1 MAVYQEDH
9 GKRVAEGG
17 KSHITE
23 VHMKRDKS
31 KWGVFLQISLGAL
44 VLGLFIGGVAFPQTS
59 FFQGKTV
66 TLLESSA
73 PGGVG
78 SMRTKAVV
86 PFLQKYIPGNPTI
99 VMQYMDGGGGRKA
112 ANHLYKSVRP
122 DGLTI
127 GRMST
132 PFVMQPILGESG
144 VLYDIDK
151 VIYLGTSYSGGYHV
165 FLTRRE
171 AGLDGPEKLR
181 AASGMRIGSQ
191 SVGHLIYIS
200 GRMFAYLMGL
210 KQPRFVTGYN
220 SPELD
225 VAIEQGEI
233 DARSTVADSLLHE
246 KPQWVDKGL
255 MDFHG
260 IIEIPKGRKHTH
272 PRFAKLPDI
281 ETFARSDTD
290 RKLVAMYRTFVG
302 SGNPYIL
309 PPGTPKDRV
318 QILQEAMR
326 KTYKDPEFFKEYT
339 KLTGLKAEPQM
350 PEELEQTIKD
360 MPRDREAVEQFKKL
374 TGPDPLPQR

>member
-1 MAVYQEDH
+1 
-9 GKRVAEGG
+9 
-17 KSHITE
+17 
-23 VHMKRDKS
+23 MKRDRS
-31 KWGVFLQISLGAL
+31 QPVLFRQIFLGAL
-44 VLGLFIGGVAFPQTS
+44 LLGLFMAGVAFPQTS

-66 TLLESSA
+66 TILESSA

-112 ANHLYKSVRP
+112 ANHMFNSVRP

-132 PFVMQPILGESG
+132 PFVMHPMLGESG

-151 VIYLGTSYSGGYHV
+151 VSYLGTSYSGGYHV
-165 FLTRRE
+165 FFTRRE
-171 AGLDGPEKLR
+171 AGLDSMAKLR
-181 AASGMRIGSQ
+181 AASSTRIGSQ

-210 KQPRFVTGYN
+210 KQPKFVTGYT

-233 DARSTVADSLLHE
+233 DTRSTVADALLHE

-260 IIEIPKGRKHTH
+260 HHRDSEGTETH
-272 PRFAKLPDI
+272 PSPLCRSPRHRDLCQVGHGSENRCAVPDL
-281 ETFARSDTD
+281 R
-290 RKLVAMYRTFVG
+290 R
-302 SGNPYIL
+302 
-309 PPGTPKDRV
+309 
-318 QILQEAMR
+318 
-326 KTYKDPEFFKEYT
+326 
-339 KLTGLKAEPQM
+339 
-350 PEELEQTIKD
+350 
-360 MPRDREAVEQFKKL
+360 
-374 TGPDPLPQR
+374 QRQPVYPASRHA

>member
-1 MAVYQEDH
+1 MRRD
-9 GKRVAEGG
+9 GS
-17 KSHITE
+17 KS
-23 VHMKRDKS
+23 V
-31 KWGVFLQISLGAL
+31 VFLQISFGAL
-44 VLGLFIGGVAFPQTS
+44 LLGLFIGGVAFPQTS

-66 TLLESSA
+66 TILESSA

-144 VLYDIDK
+144 VLYEIDK
-151 VIYLGTSYSGGYHV
+151 VSYLGTSYSGGYHV

-171 AGLDGPEKLR
+171 AGLDSLEKLR

-233 DARSTVADSLLHE
+233 DTRSTVADSLLHE
-246 KPQWVDKGL
+246 KPHWVDKGL
-255 MDFHG
+255 MNFHG
-260 IIEIPKGRKHTH
+260 IIEIPKGRKHSH
-272 PRFAKLPDI
+272 PRFAELSDI
-281 ETFARSDTD
+281 ETFAKSAMD
-290 RKLVAMYRTFVG
+290 RKLVALYRTFVG
-302 SGNPYIL
+302 SGNPFIL

-318 QILQEAMR
+318 QPLQEAMR
-326 KTYKDPEFFKEYT
+326 KTYRDPEFSKEYT

-350 PEELEQTIKD
+350 PEELEQTVRD
-360 MPRDREAVEQFKKL
+360 MPRDREAVELFKKL

>member
-1 MAVYQEDH
+1 M
-9 GKRVAEGG
+9 R
-17 KSHITE
+17 
-23 VHMKRDKS
+23 RDTS
-31 KWGVFLQISLGAL
+31 KPMMFLQIYLGAL
-44 VLGLFIGGVAFPQTS
+44 LLGLFIGGVAFPQTS

-66 TLLESSA
+66 TIVQSSA

-78 SMRTKAVV
+78 DMRTKAIV
-86 PFLQKYIPGNPTI
+86 PFLHKYIPGNPTI
-99 VMQYMDGGGGRKA
+99 VMEYMDGGGGRKA

-132 PFVMQPILGESG
+132 PFVMHPILGESG

-151 VIYLGTSYSGGYHV
+151 VSYLGTSYSGGYHI

-171 AGLDGPEKLR
+171 AGLDSREKLR
-181 AASGMRIGSQ
+181 AASGVRIGSQ

-200 GRMFAYLMGL
+200 GRMFAYLIGL
-210 KQPRFVTGYN
+210 KQPKFVTGYN
-220 SPELD
+220 APELD
-225 VAIEQGEI
+225 IAIEQGEI
-233 DARSTVADSLLHE
+233 DGRTTVADSLLHE
-246 KPQWVDKGL
+246 KPQWVDKNL

-260 IIEIPKGRKHTH
+260 IIEIPKGRKHSH
-272 PRFAKLPDI
+272 RRFAELSDI
-281 ETFARSDTD
+281 ETFARSAMD
-290 RKLVAMYRTFVG
+290 RKLVALYRSFVG

-326 KTYKDPEFFKEYT
+326 KTYRDPEFFKEYR
-339 KLTGLKAEPQM
+339 KLSGLEAEPQM
-350 PEELEQTIKD
+350 PEELEQTIRD
-360 MPRDREAVEQFKKL
+360 MPRDREAVDLFKKL

>member
-1 MAVYQEDH
+1 M
-9 GKRVAEGG
+9 R
-17 KSHITE
+17 
-23 VHMKRDKS
+23 RDKS
-31 KWGVFLQISLGAL
+31 KPVVFLQIALGAHL
-44 VLGLFIGGVAFPQTS
+44 LGFFIAEVAFPQTS

-66 TLLESSA
+66 TVVESSA

-78 SMRTKAVV
+78 SMRTKALV

-99 VMQYMDGGGGRKA
+99 VMEYMAGGGGRKA
-112 ANHLYKSVRP
+112 ANHLYRSVRP

-144 VLYDIDK
+144 ILYDIDK

-171 AGLDGPEKLR
+171 AGLDSAEKLR

-200 GRMFAYLMGL
+200 GRMFAYLLGL
-210 KQPRFVTGYN
+210 KQPKFVTGYS

-225 VAIEQGEI
+225 VAIEQGEF
-233 DARSTVADSLLHE
+233 DGRTTVADSLLHE

-255 MDFHG
+255 MNYHG
-260 IIEIPKGRKHTH
+260 IIEIPKGRKHSH
-272 PRFAKLPDI
+272 PRFAELSDI
-281 ETFARSDTD
+281 ESFARSDME
-290 RKLVAMYRTFVG
+290 RKIVALYRSFVG
-302 SGNPYIL
+302 SGNPFIL

-318 QILQEAMR
+318 HILQEAMR
-326 KTYKDPEFFKEYT
+326 KTYRDPEFFKEYT

-350 PEELEQTIKD
+350 PEELEQTIRD
-360 MPRDREAVEQFKKL
+360 MPRDREAVELFKKL

>member
-1 MAVYQEDH
+1 MGCA
-9 GKRVAEGG
+9 RS
-17 KSHITE
+17 KS
-23 VHMKRDKS
+23 VL
-31 KWGVFLQISLGAL
+31 FLQISLVAL
-44 VLGLFIGGVAFPQTS
+44 LLGLFIGGIAFPQTS
-59 FFQGKTV
+59 FFQGKSV
-66 TLLESSA
+66 TILESSA

-78 SMRTKAVV
+78 SMRTTALV
-86 PFLQKYIPGNPTI
+86 PFLQKHIPGNPTV

-112 ANHLYKSVRP
+112 ANHIYQSVRP

-132 PFVMQPILGESG
+132 PFVMHPILGESG

-151 VIYLGTSYSGGYHV
+151 VSYLGTSYSGGYHV
-165 FLTRRE
+165 FFTRRE
-171 AGLDGPEKLR
+171 SDLDNLEKLR
-181 AASGMRIGSQ
+181 AASGLKIGSQ

-210 KQPRFVTGYN
+210 KQPKFVTGYT

-233 DARSTVADSLLHE
+233 DTRSTVADALLHE
-246 KPQWVDKGL
+246 KPQWVDKRL
-255 MDFHG
+255 MDFHSL
-260 IIEIPKGRKHTH
+260 IEIPKGRKHAH
-272 PRFAKLPDI
+272 PRFAELPDI
-281 ETFARSDTD
+281 ETFARSEMD
-290 RKLVAMYRTFVG
+290 RKVVRLYRTFVG
-302 SGNPYIL
+302 SGNPFIL

-318 QILQEAMR
+318 QTLQEAMR
-326 KTYKDPEFFKEYT
+326 KIYRDTEFFKEYT

-360 MPRDREAVEQFKKL
+360 MPRDREAAELFKKL

>member
-1 MAVYQEDH
+1 MVSLEDH
-9 GKRVAEGG
+9 GKSVQEYRCA
-17 KSHITE
+17 HITG

-31 KWGVFLQISLGAL
+31 KSVVFLQIFIGAHL
-44 VLGLFIGGVAFPQTS
+44 LGLCIVGAAFSQTS

-66 TLLESSA
+66 TIVQSSA

-78 SMRTKAVV
+78 DLRTKAIV

-99 VMQYMDGGGGRKA
+99 VMEYMPGGGGRKA
-112 ANHLYKSVRP
+112 ANHFQKTVSP

-132 PFVMQPILGESG
+132 PFVMHAMLQEKG

-165 FLTRRE
+165 FITRRE
-171 AGLDGPEKLR
+171 AGLNSEEKVR
-181 AASGMRIGSQ
+181 AASGLRIGAQ

-200 GRMFAYLMGL
+200 GRMFTYLMGL
-210 KQPRFVTGYN
+210 KQPRFVTGYG

-233 DARSTVADSLLHE
+233 DARTTVADSLLHMH
-246 KPQWVDKGL
+246 PQWVDQGL

-272 PRFAKLPDI
+272 ARFAKLSDI
-281 ETFARSDTD
+281 ETFARSDMD
-290 RKLVAMYRTFVG
+290 RRLVAMYRTFVG

-318 QILQEAMR
+318 QVLQEAMR
-326 KTYKDPEFFKEYT
+326 KTYRDAEFFKEYS

-360 MPRDREAVEQFKKL
+360 MPRDQEAVELFKKL

>member
-1 MAVYQEDH
+1 M
-9 GKRVAEGG
+9 R
-17 KSHITE
+17 
-23 VHMKRDKS
+23 RDTS
-31 KWGVFLQISLGAL
+31 KPMVFLQIYLGAL
-44 VLGLFIGGVAFPQTS
+44 LLDLFIGGVAFPQTS

-66 TLLESSA
+66 TIIQSSA

-78 SMRTKAVV
+78 DMRTKAIV

-99 VMQYMDGGGGRKA
+99 VMEYMDGGGGRKA

-132 PFVMQPILGESG
+132 PFVMHPILGESG

-151 VIYLGTSYSGGYHV
+151 VSYLGTSYSGGYHI
-165 FLTRRE
+165 FLTRKE
-171 AGLDGPEKLR
+171 AGLDNREKLR
-181 AASGMRIGSQ
+181 AASGVRIGSQ

-200 GRMFAYLMGL
+200 GRMFAYLIGL
-210 KQPRFVTGYN
+210 KQPKFVTGYN
-220 SPELD
+220 APELD

-233 DARSTVADSLLHE
+233 DGRTTVADSLLHE
-246 KPQWVDKGL
+246 KPQWVDKNL

-260 IIEIPKGRKHTH
+260 IIEIPKGRKHSH
-272 PRFAKLPDI
+272 RRFAELSDI
-281 ETFARSDTD
+281 ESFAKSAMD
-290 RKLVAMYRTFVG
+290 RKLVALYRSFVG

-326 KTYKDPEFFKEYT
+326 KTYRDPEFFKEYR
-339 KLTGLKAEPQM
+339 KLSGLEAEPQM
-350 PEELEQTIKD
+350 PEELEQTIRD
-360 MPRDREAVEQFKKL
+360 MPRDREAVDLFKKL

>member
-1 MAVYQEDH
+1 M
-9 GKRVAEGG
+9 R
-17 KSHITE
+17 
-23 VHMKRDKS
+23 RDRS
-31 KWGVFLQISLGAL
+31 KCVVFLQISFGAL
-44 VLGLFIGGVAFPQTS
+44 LLGLFTAGGAFSQTS

-66 TLLESSA
+66 TILESSA

-112 ANHLYKSVRP
+112 ANHLYTSVRP

-132 PFVMQPILGESG
+132 PFVMQPMLGESG

-151 VIYLGTSYSGGYHV
+151 VSYLGTSYSGGYHV
-165 FLTRRE
+165 FMTRRE
-171 AGLDGPEKLR
+171 AGIDSLEKLR
-181 AASGMRIGSQ
+181 AAAGTRIGSQ

-200 GRMFAYLMGL
+200 GRMFAHLMGL
-210 KQPRFVTGYN
+210 KQPRFVTGYS

-246 KPQWVDKGL
+246 KPQWVDKRL

-272 PRFAKLPDI
+272 PRFSVLPDI
-281 ETFARSDTD
+281 ETFARSDMD
-290 RKLVAMYRTFVG
+290 RKLLAMYRTFVG
-302 SGNPYIL
+302 SGNPFIL

-318 QILQEAMR
+318 QLLQEAMR
-326 KTYKDPEFFKEYT
+326 KTYRDPEFLKEYT
-339 KLTGLKAEPQM
+339 KLTGLRAEPQM

-360 MPRDREAVEQFKKL
+360 MPRDREAVDLFKKL

>member
-1 MAVYQEDH
+1 MRR
-9 GKRVAEGG
+9 K
-17 KSHITE
+17 
-23 VHMKRDKS
+23 KS
-31 KWGVFLQISLGAL
+31 KSVVFLRISIGAL
-44 VLGLFIGGVAFPQTS
+44 LLGLFTGGVAFPQAT
-59 FFQGKTV
+59 FFQGKTITV
-66 TLLESSA
+66 VQSSG

-78 SMRTKAVV
+78 DMRTKAIF

-112 ANHLYKSVRP
+112 ANHIYKSVRP

-132 PFVMQPILGESG
+132 PFVMHAILGDSG

-165 FLTRRE
+165 FLTRKE
-171 AGLDGPEKLR
+171 AGLDSPEKLR
-181 AASGMRIGSQ
+181 AAAGTRIGAQ

-200 GRMFAYLMGL
+200 GRMFTYLIGL
-210 KQPRFVTGYN
+210 KQPKFVTGYDAR
-220 SPELD
+220 ELD
-225 VAIEQGEI
+225 IAIEKGEI
-233 DARSTVADSLLHE
+233 DARSTVLDSMLHE
-246 KPQWVDKGL
+246 NREWVDKGL
-255 MDFHG
+255 MDFHALV
-260 IIEIPKGRKHTH
+260 EIPKGQKHTH

-318 QILQEAMR
+318 DILQEAMR
-326 KTYKDPEFFKEYT
+326 KTYRDPEFFKEYT

-350 PEELEQTIKD
+350 PEELEQTIKE
-360 MPRDREAVEQFKKL
+360 MPRDREAVELFKKL

>member
-1 MAVYQEDH
+1 MRCNKCMAGTV
-9 GKRVAEGG
+9 
-17 KSHITE
+17 
-23 VHMKRDKS
+23 
-31 KWGVFLQISLGAL
+31 LQISVATLLL
-44 VLGLFIGGVAFPQTS
+44 VLSLFGIARSQTS
-59 FFQGKTV
+59 FFQGKTI
-66 TLLESSA
+66 TIIQSSA

-78 SMRTKAVV
+78 DMRTKAIV
-86 PFLQKYIPGNPTI
+86 PFLQKYVPGNPT
-99 VMQYMDGGGGRKA
+99 VAMEYMPGGGGRKA
-112 ANHLYKSVRP
+112 ANHMYKSVRP

-132 PFVMQPILGESG
+132 PFVMHAIFGEQG

-171 AGLDGPEKLR
+171 AGLNTREKLR

-200 GRMFAYLMGL
+200 GRMFAYLMEL
-210 KQPRFVTGYN
+210 KQPRFVTGYS

-233 DARSTVADSLLHE
+233 DGRTTVADSMLHE
-246 KPQWVDKGL
+246 KPHWVDKGL

-272 PRFAKLPDI
+272 SRIGELSDI
-281 ETFARSDTD
+281 ETFATSERD
-290 RKLVAMYRTFVG
+290 RKLIAMYRTFVG

-318 QILQEAMR
+318 QVLQDAIR
-326 KTYKDPEFFKEYT
+326 KIYNDPEFFKEYAN
-339 KLTGLKAEPQM
+339 LSGLKAEPQM
-350 PEELEQTIKD
+350 PEELEQTIRD
-360 MPRDREAVEQFKKL
+360 MPRDRETIELFKKI
-374 TGPDPLPQR
+374 TGGDPLPPR

>member
-1 MAVYQEDH
+1 M
-9 GKRVAEGG
+9 R
-17 KSHITE
+17 
-23 VHMKRDKS
+23 RDTS
-31 KWGVFLQISLGAL
+31 NSAMFLQIFFGAHL
-44 VLGLFIGGVAFPQTS
+44 LGLFIGGVAFPQTS

-66 TLLESSA
+66 TIVQSSA

-78 SMRTKAVV
+78 DMRTKAIV
-86 PFLQKYIPGNPTI
+86 PFLQKYIPGNPAI
-99 VMQYMDGGGGRKA
+99 VMEYMDGGGGRKA

-132 PFVMQPILGESG
+132 PFVMHPILGESG

-151 VIYLGTSYSGGYHV
+151 VSYLGTSYSGGYHI

-171 AGLDGPEKLR
+171 AGLDSREKLR
-181 AASGMRIGSQ
+181 AASGVRIGSQ

-200 GRMFAYLMGL
+200 GRMFTYLIGL
-210 KQPRFVTGYN
+210 KQTKFVTGYN

-225 VAIEQGEI
+225 IAIEQGEI
-233 DARSTVADSLLHE
+233 DGRTTVADSLLHE

-260 IIEIPKGRKHTH
+260 IIEIPKGRKHSH
-272 PRFAKLPDI
+272 RRFAELSDI
-281 ETFARSDTD
+281 ETFARSAMD
-290 RKLVAMYRTFVG
+290 RKIVALYRAFVG

-326 KTYKDPEFFKEYT
+326 KTYRDPEFFKEYK
-339 KLTGLKAEPQM
+339 KLSGLEAEPQM
-350 PEELEQTIKD
+350 PEELEQTIRD
-360 MPRDREAVEQFKKL
+360 MPRDREAVDLFKKL